1 MFAARAAWQANTMDL
16 YISDPEEALRIR
28 REGLL
33 PHGDERLPYRLFS
46 PEAQAAHTAARKPP
60 TRTLDGREALQI
72 AQRFWETGGGAAP
85 LTEAPGPPCDRCGG
99 PHMSHMCTGYL
110 GPRESMVTDWLG
122 CHALDGFMMAVAR
135 AMLAAA
141 NGNGGALQHTL
152 VNTLYSDEEGQGQG
166 GHWLAVVFEIAPV
179 PG

>member
-1 MFAARAAWQANTMDL
+1 
-16 YISDPEEALRIR
+16 
-28 REGLL
+28 
-33 PHGDERLPYRLFS
+33 
-46 PEAQAAHTAARKPP
+46 
-60 TRTLDGREALQI
+60 
-72 AQRFWETGGGAAP
+72 
-85 LTEAPGPPCDRCGG
+85 
-99 PHMSHMCTGYL
+99 MSHMCTGYL